1 MIVQTKIQRIKRIKN
16 KTSQVQTTDEITITE
31 LIMTQSPRRNIF
43 SAVIALV
50 ALWYASIALTQQ
62 AAQAQQPPQQVEQQ
76 AAEAAPASDE
86 GSERGTLLSI
96 ILDGGVVGFLI
107 IILSFVSV
115 ALIIEHLLTIR
126 RSVIMPEHVM
136 VMLDETIQQGQL
148 QDAVEVCMEP
158 MNDSLVSRVVLAG
171 LERYAG
177 SEFGYAEYKPAV
189 QEAGEDQT
197 SRLYRKIEA
206 ISVIGSIT
214 PMLGLTGTVLG
225 MIISFNTIASS
236 GGTAKPDELADGI
249 GQALITT
256 LLGLIVA
263 IPTMIMHSF
272 FRNRIDSL
280 VSEAGSRIEQMLM
293 PLGRRQG

>member
-1 MIVQTKIQRIKRIKN
+1 
-16 KTSQVQTTDEITITE
+16 
-31 LIMTQSPRRNIF
+31 MTQSPRRNIF

-62 AAQAQQPPQQVEQQ
+62 AAQAQQPPLQGGQQ
-76 AAEAAPASDE
+76 AVGAAPASDE
-86 GSERGTLLSI
+86 GSERDTLLSI

-293 PLGRRQG
+293 PLGRRKG